1 MLDQLYVKYMFDTA
15 LVYSSGLLLAGAVLL
30 AVLIALCG
38 SLHRSGAFAETPR
51 RIIRQFSFSPRN
63 AFSPRA
69 YEHRRG
75 F

>member
-1 MLDQLYVKYMFDTA
+1 MLDTA

-38 SLHRSGAFAETPR
+38 SLHRSGAFADTPR
-51 RIIRQFSFSPRN
+51 DAARLIRQFSFSPRN